1 MLRCRLTQSNEDP
14 LEEKVSVRNELD
26 NHCLVDK
33 PRGKDKKITNS
44 SANSFQNKLYR
55 FKSTL
60 KSLLWVKLRKH
71 DILHLPYYKSIVC
84 HRSPPCRKFQLLSK
98 PTPPV
103 FNAGFLFHDPRERLR
118 HHLGFFVLNF
128 GNSSRAT
135 DDMIQQFWTLCVKS
149 VKLLFK
155 SFWVN

>member
-1 MLRCRLTQSNEDP
+1 MNTAVVLRCRLTQSNEDP

-118 HHLGFFVLNF
+118 HHLGFFCFKLWKLVQSYRRHDTTVLNF
-128 GNSSRAT
+128 MCKISEAP
-135 DDMIQQFWTLCVKS
+135 L
-149 VKLLFK
+149 
-155 SFWVN
+155 